1 MSFYDI
7 STNPM
12 DFNVRD
18 PNELLQNNL
27 RFIKS
32 GFNQKNEVVPSSLT
46 LLGSDLLSGYI
57 IVDPTVATNYTTDTA
72 ENLLESI
79 LNAIAA
85 RCNNFFGVKPGFN
98 FDFCIYNEGVDT
110 ATLYG
115 GTNVI
120 LGALP
125 SFTIVSG
132 KMQWFR
138 LTITNST
145 IGSAEIYINLLTYTP

>member
-7 STNPM
+7 SSNPL

-18 PNELLQNNL
+18 PNEVLQNNL

-32 GFNQKNEVVPSSLT
+32 GFDQRNEVIPTSTT
-46 LLGSDLLSGYI
+46 LLGSDILAGYI
-57 IVDPTVATNYTTDTA
+57 IVEPSIPTSYTTDTA

-79 LNAIAA
+79 LNAITA
-85 RCNNFFGVKPGFN
+85 RCSNFFGLKPGFN
-98 FDFCIYNEGVDT
+98 FDFCIYNEGVDD
-110 ATLYG
+110 AVLFG

-120 LGALP
+120 LGAAP
-125 SFTIVSG
+125 SFTITPS

-138 LTITNST
+138 LTVTHT
-145 IGSAEIYINLLTYTP
+145 TEGSEEIYINLLTYTP